1 MQLNKFFST
10 KKMVNRYTITSLA
23 FVIWILFLD
32 GKYSWVKQYKLT
44 KQLYKMEES
53 KQDFEMKLIEA
64 RITYD
69 DLMSNKEKFA
79 REKYFIRKQGEDI
92 YIVK

>member
-1 MQLNKFFST
+1 MQLNKIFSA
-10 KKMVNRYTITSLA
+10 KNWVNRYTITVLVFS
-23 FVIWILFLD
+23 IWVAVLD
-32 GKYSWVKQYKLT
+32 SKYSWVKQYKLT
-44 KQLYKMEES
+44 RQLDKMEEN
-53 KQDFEMKLIEA
+53 KKEYELKLAEA

-69 DLMSNKEKFA
+69 DLMSNKEKYA